1 MKRVIVCDSGLG
13 GLNIASRFFA
23 ETSNDGEACELF
35 YFNAYPAA
43 TCGFNKLPS
52 LRAQEEVFRNV
63 LEGMKKYSPDLCL
76 IACNTLS
83 IVFDRLSKWYTPS
96 FPVQGI
102 VEAAVDGMFQA
113 LEKEPESSLL
123 ILGTKS
129 TVESKVYENALI
141 DRGIFPERIKG
152 LACPGLATLLESDP
166 AAEEV
171 AARIAGYA
179 AEAEN
184 LFSSKQKKL
193 FLGLCCTHFGFA
205 SDIWIGAFSKV
216 FGSGVELVDPN
227 KLMGMGLRANN
238 FKYLSKIDFFPGAR
252 ESICAYF
259 EQNSPLIAAAL
270 KTACPEKN
278 LFDFNE
284 EDYYG

>member
-13 GLNIASRFFA
+13 GLNIASRFFS
-23 ETSNDGEACELF
+23 EECRNTEACEVL
-35 YFNAYPAA
+35 YFNAYPSHS
-43 TCGFNKLPS
+43 CGFNKLPS

-83 IVFDRLSKWYTPS
+83 IVYSRLSQWYTPS

-102 VEAAVDGMFQA
+102 VETAIEGMFQA
-113 LEKEPESSLL
+113 LEKEKNSSLL

-141 DRGIFPERIKG
+141 ARGIAPCRIKG

-171 AARIAGYA
+171 KERIAGYA
-179 AEAEN
+179 AEAEK
-184 LFSSKQKKL
+184 LFSSKQEKL

-205 SDIWIGAFSKV
+205 SDIWLEAFSKTAAKV
-216 FGSGVELVDPN
+216 DLVNPNEL
-227 KLMGMGLRANN
+227 LGTGLRADC

-252 ESICAYF
+252 ESMCAYF
-259 EQNSPLIAAAL
+259 KQHSPQIAAAL
-270 KTACPEKN
+270 STAQPEKE
-278 LFDFNE
+278 LFEFNE
-284 EDYYG
+284 ENYYG